1 MKKLILIVFLSLT
14 LSGCKV
20 LELYSKHPS
29 DWEFMDLFWF
39 IIITLAILWFGT
51 RIYDIFFPRKKNK

>member
-1 MKKLILIVFLSLT
+1 MKIILVLIFSTLT

-39 IIITLAILWFGT
+39 IIVTLAILWFGT
-51 RIYDIFFPRKKNK
+51 NIYAIFFPKNKKK